1 MRILAGHLIIKNMQR
16 RSEPGMDIT
25 DKFLSFFRI
34 ELKESFIAAK
44 VNLNRLVELA
54 HDESLFDIGL

>member
-1 MRILAGHLIIKNMQR
+1 
-16 RSEPGMDIT
+16 MDIT

-34 ELKESFIAAK
+34 ELKESFMAAK